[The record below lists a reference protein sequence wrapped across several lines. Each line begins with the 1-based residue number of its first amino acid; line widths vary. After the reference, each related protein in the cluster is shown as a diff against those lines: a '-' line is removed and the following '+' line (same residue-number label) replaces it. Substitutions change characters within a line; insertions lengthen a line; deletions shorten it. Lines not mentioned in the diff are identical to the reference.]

1 VADLLRVAMVAG
13 EASGDQLAAPLIAA
27 LKARRKP
34 VLFAG
39 IGGPRM
45 QALGFE
51 SHYPMEKLSV
61 RGYAEALKSYRE
73 IMGIRRRLAK
83 ALLAERP
90 DLFIGVDA
98 SDFILGLERRLKE
111 AGIPAI
117 HYVSPSVW
125 AWRAWRVRKIARSV
139 TRILVM
145 FPFEAPLYEKAG
157 VPVTY
162 VGHPLADL
170 IPLEPAKHEAR
181 AALRLPARKLIVALL
196 PGSRRSELEYMA
208 PSFVLAAHRFHQE
221 VHDVHFVCPMVT
233 RDTRDMFERAVY
245 EHQCTDLPLTL
256 LFGHSHEA
264 LAAADLALVASGTAT
279 LEAALFKTP
288 MVIAYRQS
296 PLSWALMR
304 AMVYLPYVGM
314 PNVLAG
320 EKLVPELL
328 QDDANPTALAGA
340 LLALLRDTTA
350 QRRQIERFRD
360 FHHLLR
366 QNAAEKAA
374 DAVLGVLE
382 QQTAQ
387 VVGLRRG

>member
-1 VADLLRVAMVAG
+1 VPDLLRIAMVAG
-13 EASGDQLAAPLIAA
+13 EASGDQLAAPVIAA
-27 LKARRKP
+27 LKARRSP
-34 VLFAG
+34 SLFAG

-45 QALGFE
+45 QAQGFE

-61 RGYAEALKSYRE
+61 RGYAEALMSYRE
-73 IMGIRRRLAK
+73 IMAIRRRLAK
-83 ALLAERP
+83 SLLAERP

-98 SDFILGLERRLKE
+98 SDFNLGLERQLKD

-125 AWRAWRVRKIARSV
+125 AWRGWRVRKIARSV

-170 IPLEPAKHEAR
+170 IPLQPAKHEAR
-181 AALRLPARKLIVALL
+181 AALRLPAGKLIVALL
-196 PGSRRSELEYMA
+196 PGSRRSELHYMA
-208 PSFVLAAHRFHQE
+208 SAFLLAAHRFRQE
-221 VHDVHFVCPMVT
+221 VHDVHFVCPTVT
-233 RDTRDMFERAVY
+233 RDTRDMFERALH
-245 EHQCTDLPLTL
+245 EHQRTDLPLTL

-279 LEAALFKTP
+279 LETALFKTP

-296 PLSWALMR
+296 PLTWAMMR
-304 AMVYLPYVGM
+304 TMLYLPYVGM
-314 PNVLAG
+314 PNILAG

-328 QDDANPTALAGA
+328 QDEANPAALAGA
-340 LLALLRDTTA
+340 LLTLLRDTAA
-350 QRRQIERFRD
+350 QRRQVERFRE

-374 DAVLGVLE
+374 DAILDTLKK
-382 QQTAQ
+382 
-387 VVGLRRG
+387 

>member
-1 VADLLRVAMVAG
+1 MAELLRVAMVAG

-27 LKARRKP
+27 LKARRSP
-34 VLFAG
+34 ALFAG

-45 QALGFE
+45 EALGFE

-61 RGYAEALKSYRE
+61 RGYAEALMHYRE
-73 IMGIRRRLAK
+73 IMGIRRRIARS
-83 ALLAERP
+83 LLAERP
-90 DLFIGVDA
+90 DVFIGVDA
-98 SDFILGLERRLKE
+98 SDFNLDLERKLKD

-125 AWRAWRVRKIARSV
+125 AWRAWRVRRIARSV

-170 IPLEPAKHEAR
+170 IPLEPNKLEAR
-181 AALRLPARKLIVALL
+181 AALRLPAGKLIVALL
-196 PGSRRSELEYMA
+196 PGSRRSELQYMA
-208 PSFVLAAHRFHQE
+208 SSFVLAAHRFRQE
-221 VHDVHFVCPMVT
+221 VHDVHFVCPTVT
-233 RDTRDMFERAVY
+233 RDTRDMFERAVH
-245 EHQCTDLPLTL
+245 EHQRTDLPLTL

-279 LEAALFKTP
+279 LETALFKTP
-288 MVIAYRQS
+288 MVIAYRQA
-296 PLSWALMR
+296 PITWALMR
-304 AMVYLPYVGM
+304 TMIYLPYVGM

-328 QDDANPTALAGA
+328 QDEANPAALAGA
-340 LLALLRDTTA
+340 LLTLLRDTAA
-350 QRRQIERFRD
+350 QRRQIERFHE

-374 DAVLGVLE
+374 DAILEVLKK
-382 QQTAQ
+382 
-387 VVGLRRG
+387 

>member
-1 VADLLRVAMVAG
+1 MPDLLRVAMVAG

-27 LKARRKP
+27 LKARRSP
-34 VLFAG
+34 SLFAG

-45 QALGFE
+45 QAQGFE

-61 RGYAEALKSYRE
+61 RGYAEALMSYRE
-73 IMGIRRRLAK
+73 IMAIRRRIAK
-83 ALLAERP
+83 SLLAERP

-98 SDFILGLERRLKE
+98 SDFNLGLERQLKD

-125 AWRAWRVRKIARSV
+125 AWRGWRVRKIARAV

-145 FPFEAPLYEKAG
+145 FPFEEPLYQKAG

-170 IPLEPAKHEAR
+170 IPLQPAKHEAR
-181 AALRLPARKLIVALL
+181 AALRLPAGKLIVALL
-196 PGSRRSELEYMA
+196 PGSRRSELHYMA
-208 PSFVLAAHRFHQE
+208 SAFLLAAHRFRQE
-221 VHDVHFVCPMVT
+221 VHDVHFVCPTVT
-233 RDTRDMFERAVY
+233 RDTRDMFERALH
-245 EHQCTDLPLTL
+245 EHQRTDLPITL

-279 LEAALFKTP
+279 LETALFKTP

-296 PLSWALMR
+296 PLTWAMMR
-304 AMVYLPYVGM
+304 TMLYLPYVGM
-314 PNVLAG
+314 PNILAG

-328 QDDANPTALAGA
+328 QDEANPAALAGA
-340 LLALLRDTTA
+340 LLTLLRDGAA
-350 QRRQIERFRD
+350 QRRQIERFRE

-374 DAVLGVLE
+374 DAILD
-382 QQTAQ
+382 T
-387 VVGLRRG
+387 LRK